1 MAGEPH
7 APLPSL
13 QDIAARIEQELALAV
28 RDKSHGW
35 RLAVLASVEDGL
47 PDARTVVL
55 REYDRER
62 RCLLIFSDA
71 RSAKVRQVR
80 QQERGMLVLWS
91 AALGWQL
98 RLQVNLQVQTSGL
111 ALSSRWARLKL
122 SPAAQDYL
130 SPLPPGTPLRPESDA
145 EPGAVS
151 GAVSG
156 VVSTDLPPAA
166 PEPDRES
173 RQHFAMLEASVLSTD
188 WLELHA
194 RGHRRARFDSEGARW
209 LTP

>member
-1 MAGEPH
+1 VAGEPH

-55 REYDRER
+55 REYDSTR
-62 RCLLIFSDA
+62 RCLLIYSDA

-98 RLQVNLQVQTSGL
+98 RLQVSLQVQTSGL

-130 SPLPPGTPLRPESDA
+130 SPLPPGTPLELELDA
-145 EPGAVS
+145 EPGV
-151 GAVSG
+151 VSG

-173 RQHFAMLEASVLSTD
+173 RQHFAMLEASLLSTD

-194 RGHRRARFDSEGARW
+194 RGHRRARFDSKGARW